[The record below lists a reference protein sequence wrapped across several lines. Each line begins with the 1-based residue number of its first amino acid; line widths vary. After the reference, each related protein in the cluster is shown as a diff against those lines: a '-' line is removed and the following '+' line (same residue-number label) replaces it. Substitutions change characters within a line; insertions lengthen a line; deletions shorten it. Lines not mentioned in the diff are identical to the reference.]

1 MLLRTLGGVALPGA
15 SFRRLKPLLMLAYLA
30 LEGPKE
36 RRYLAELFWPDA
48 ADPRQ
53 SLAVAVWQ
61 LRRASPGVLSVDDR
75 VIAATVECDA
85 VLLREAAIDGEWR
98 DVVDLYGGPFLD
110 GADVD
115 AGNAE
120 LEEWLYGT
128 REALSVLTQN
138 ALIALAEEHLSVG
151 DLRGAARLSE
161 RAATVVRDLAT
172 AQPES
177 LSRLHALLVATGNP
191 RSVAVAKE
199 AAAFGVTLS
208 EHADRAAAAT
218 DVPLPEHNLP
228 NLIAPFVGRDQEL
241 RDLEALLERG
251 ERLVT
256 ITGLGGMGKTRLAM
270 ALARRMVSGR
280 RFTRVYFVPCGVE
293 RPDQVLTQVAAVTAP
308 RTGAPALTSL
318 RRTFGDES
326 ALLVLDDL
334 DQVAGDAQQLGELLE
349 ACPLVRLVVTSR
361 EPLGLTAESLYP
373 LGGLPLPGSAAEALA
388 GTGETSGLDLYVL
401 TARRF
406 DPRFTLEQANARLVL
421 DICRRLAGAPLGIEL
436 AASLSSV
443 ISPEELEREL
453 EADLDTLVSVRP
465 TTNPRH
471 TSLRVVFERSWSL
484 LSDAERG
491 ALSGCSVFQGGFTRV
506 AAAAVLQMDVRLLT
520 ALLDRSLVWR
530 AGGRYDLHP
539 LVKQYAGEK
548 LKERPDADELRA
560 RHAEHFCG
568 LVESKSRFALRAGQ
582 SAAFDELDRDHANVR
597 AAWDWAGKAGRHD
610 VLERMLPM
618 LGSYLA
624 DRRPSDERIR
634 TVDAALGR
642 VDPDSALTARL
653 LLERGQFLT
662 YVDPSE
668 SRKTLVQAL
677 LLARRHLGERRAGPW
692 LYALGRTLMHLGDL
706 PGARSAYREAAEQLA
721 GSADEQLLGGCL
733 SNLAMTS
740 TDPREMERL
749 FTEAISVCRRTGNV
763 SYLVKVLLNLGGTL
777 VDAHGDYAG
786 ALALLR
792 EALAL
797 ERAEIGRP
805 QLLIYLG
812 CVCAHHLATLGDL
825 EAAEQQLADVRDLTA
840 PRVPWDVAPWML
852 AMPSNWARVFI
863 HYARGE
869 EDLVRSVG
877 AQVQDETVWTLLAW
891 MALDEGDT
899 AAAAP
904 YLHSLVELSKAPCD
918 ARTGLRLRASAIL
931 LSARSEALEAASSLH
946 ELEGNGSNPGLPHLL
961 EALEIIAASNL
972 VPLAFEAFIVAHAI
986 APDVVGREWLELAAS
1001 QTRAPMHAR
1010 RRAGYLLGGS
1020 PEGEGVPPSPT
1031 PVGAGGLLTSEAVV
1045 EATRDLKRR
1054 LSSATPRNGEKPS

>member
-1 MLLRTLGGVALPGA
+1 MLLRTLGGVALQGA

-30 LEGPKE
+30 LEGPKD
-36 RRYLAELFWPDA
+36 RRYLAELFWPEA

-61 LRRASPGVLSVDDR
+61 LRRASPGVLRVDDQ
-75 VIAATVECDA
+75 VIAAVVECDA
-85 VLLREAAIDGEWR
+85 TLLRDAAIDGEWR
-98 DVVDLYGGPFLD
+98 DVVDLYGGPFLE

-161 RAATVVRDLAT
+161 RAATIVRDLAT
-172 AQPES
+172 AQPEW

-208 EHADRAAAAT
+208 EHADRNAD

-270 ALARRMVSGR
+270 ALARRVVNGR

-293 RPDQVLTQVAAVTAP
+293 RSDHVLTQVAAVAAP
-308 RTGAPALTSL
+308 RTGAPPLTSL
-318 RRTFGDES
+318 RRAFGDEGT
-326 ALLVLDDL
+326 LLVLDGL
-334 DQVAGDAQQLGELLE
+334 DQVAGDAQQLVELLE

-361 EPLGLTAESLYP
+361 EPLGLAAESLYP

-406 DPRFTLEQANARLVL
+406 DPRFALEQGNASLVL
-421 DICRRLAGAPLGIEL
+421 GICTRLAGAPLGIEL
-436 AASLSSV
+436 AASLASV
-443 ISPEELEREL
+443 VSPEELEREL
-453 EADLDTLVSVRP
+453 EADLDTLVSVRS
-465 TTNPRH
+465 TTNPQH

-491 ALSGCSVFQGGFTRV
+491 ALSGCSVFQGGFTRI
-506 AAAAVLQMDVRLLT
+506 AAAAVLRLDVRLLT

-548 LKERPDADELRA
+548 LSERPDADELLA

-618 LGSYLA
+618 LASYLA

-634 TVDAALGR
+634 TMDAALAR

-668 SRKTLVQAL
+668 SRKTLEQAL
-677 LLARRHLGERRAGPW
+677 LLARRHHSERRAGPW

-706 PGARSAYREAAEQLA
+706 AGARSAYREAAERLA
-721 GSADEQLLGGCL
+721 GSADEELLGGCL

-740 TDPREMERL
+740 TDAREMERL

-763 SYLVKVLLNLGGTL
+763 SYLVKVLLNLGDTL
-777 VDAHGDYAG
+777 ENAHGDYAG
-786 ALALLR
+786 ALALQR

-812 CVCAHHLATLGDL
+812 CTCAHHLATLGDL
-825 EAAEQQLADVRDLTA
+825 EAAERQLEEVRDLTA
-840 PRVPWDVAPWML
+840 PREPWDVAPWML
-852 AMPSNWARVFI
+852 AMPSSWARVFI

-869 EDLVRSVG
+869 EDLARSVG
-877 AQVQDETVWTLLAW
+877 AQVQDDVVWTLLAW
-891 MALDEGDT
+891 MALDEGDP

-904 YLHSLVELSKAPCD
+904 YLRSLGELAEAPCD
-918 ARTGLRLRASAIL
+918 ARTGLRLKASCSL
-931 LSARSEALEAASSLH
+931 LSAMSEALTAASSRH
-946 ELEGNGSNPGLPHLL
+946 EPAGQGSSPGLPHLL
-961 EALEIIAASNL
+961 EALEIIAASSL
-972 VPLAFEAFIVAHAI
+972 VPLAFEAFIVAHAV
-986 APDVVGREWLELAAS
+986 APEVVGREWLELAAT
-1001 QTRAPMHAR
+1001 QARAPMHAR
-1010 RRAGYLLGGS
+1010 RRAGNLLTAW
-1020 PEGEGVPPSPT
+1020 PAGERMPPSSP
-1031 PVGAGGLLTSEAVV
+1031 PVAAAVPLTSEAVV
-1045 EATRDLKRR
+1045 EAARDLMRR
-1054 LSSATPRNGEKPS
+1054 LSPA